1 MLRSYTAAEAI
12 KKFPECQKLSPS
24 CAAASAEKTVGW
36 GGRSWQKKQVY
47 LSVAAYDTTVR
58 FVTLLKS
65 AQEALAS
72 STHWISVLL
81 PCFPS
86 CGIQNTDNPVETHF
100 PRVLHQSEY
109 RASASFLLNLGFAAS
124 WLIVTVV

>member
-1 MLRSYTAAEAI
+1 MA
-12 KKFPECQKLSPS
+12 
-24 CAAASAEKTVGW
+24 
-36 GGRSWQKKQVY
+36 KKQVY

-65 AQEALAS
+65 AQEVLAS
-72 STHWISVLL
+72 SAHGISVLL

-86 CGIQNTDNPVETHF
+86 CGIQNVENPVETRF
-100 PRVLHQSEY
+100 PRVLHRSEY

-124 WLIVTVV
+124 WLIATVV